1 MREDAALKPTFLEL
15 VKKRRSTRKFS
26 GSPVDRAKLER
37 CLEAARLAPSAC
49 NGQPW
54 RFVVVESLPLRANLA
69 EKAFSGIY
77 SMNAF
82 AKEAPVLVAVV
93 TLPTRTPAAFAG
105 LLRRFS
111 YPLID
116 IGIACE
122 HFVLQATEEGLDTCW
137 LGWFNERDVKKVL
150 HLKRGERVHILL
162 AVGCGSEAGT
172 GVKNRKP
179 LLEMAEFR

>member
-1 MREDAALKPTFLEL
+1 MTFLEL
-15 VKKRRSTRKFS
+15 VKKRRSTRKFRS
-26 GSPVDRAKLER
+26 APVEREKIER

-54 RFVVVESLPLRANLA
+54 RFLVVESAPLRQVLA
-69 EKAFSGIY
+69 EAAFSGIH

-82 AKEAPVLVAVV
+82 AKEAPILVAVV
-93 TLPTRTPAAFAG
+93 TLPTRTAASFAG

-122 HFVLQATEEGLDTCW
+122 HFVLQAAEEGLDTCW
-137 LGWFNERDVKKVL
+137 LGWFNEREVKKI
-150 HLKRGERVHILL
+150 LKIQKGERVHVLL
-162 AVGCGSEAGT
+162 AVGCGSDWHIEE
-172 GVKNRKP
+172 KKRKP
-179 LLEMAEFR
+179 FDEVAEFR